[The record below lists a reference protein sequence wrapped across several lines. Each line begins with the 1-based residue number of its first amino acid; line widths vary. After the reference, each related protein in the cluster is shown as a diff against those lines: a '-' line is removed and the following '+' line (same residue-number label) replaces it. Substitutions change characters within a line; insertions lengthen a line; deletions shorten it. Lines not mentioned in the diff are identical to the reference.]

1 MTFHVSK
8 PNFKIWFDHCLTVSG
23 LSVRLASGR
32 WLHFCLRLVMTLWPP
47 SVSEPLQINAHRET
61 SIYGSPGVRLN
72 KSTVMKDRDGVV
84 MGCEVLQMFSV

>member
-1 MTFHVSK
+1 
-8 PNFKIWFDHCLTVSG
+8 
-23 LSVRLASGR
+23 
-32 WLHFCLRLVMTLWPP
+32 MTLWPP
-47 SVSEPLQINAHRET
+47 SVSEPLQINAHHET